1 MQVKYNLYLL
11 LKSIIL
17 SIVISLN
24 IVKELTKF
32 RLTLSVVF
40 SSFISYFL
48 GVEVIDYIQVSL
60 LLIGGILIVGSSNIF
75 NQIIEK
81 DLDKLMARTKNRPLP
96 KKEISQR
103 LALFI
108 AVICSLLGIFLMYLI
123 NVKVA
128 ILASISLFLYTAVYT
143 PMKLISPLS
152 VFIGA
157 IPGAFPFMI
166 GWVAA
171 TNNIGIEA
179 VTLFLM
185 QFFWQFP
192 HFWSIGWS
200 QNRDYQKAGFKM
212 LPTGKKDNSTSAQ
225 ILFYSF
231 WAVIISIIPFF
242 GFTGELKLSPIGL
255 IVVLLLGIFLIYKSY
270 KLFIDG
276 KNKNARKLMVTSVIY
291 LTFVQLTFLFDK
303 ILNL

>member
-1 MQVKYNLYLL
+1 
-11 LKSIIL
+11 
-17 SIVISLN
+17 
-24 IVKELTKF
+24 
-32 RLTLSVVF
+32 
-40 SSFISYFL
+40 
-48 GVEVIDYIQVSL
+48 
-60 LLIGGILIVGSSNIF
+60 
-75 NQIIEK
+75 
-81 DLDKLMARTKNRPLP
+81 MARTKNRPLP
-96 KKEISQR
+96 KKEISQS

-152 VFIGA
+152 VLIGA

-255 IVVLLLGIFLIYKSY
+255 IVVLLLGVFLIYKSY

>member
-1 MQVKYNLYLL
+1 ML
-11 LKSIIL
+11 LKSIKL
-17 SIVISLN
+17 SKAISLN
-24 IVKELTKF
+24 IIKEITKF

-48 GVEVIDYIQVSL
+48 GVEVIDYIQLSL

-96 KKEISQR
+96 KKEISQS

-171 TNNIGIEA
+171 TNTIGIEA

-242 GFTGELKLSPIGL
+242 GFTGELKLSPTGL
-255 IVVLLLGIFLIYKSY
+255 IVVVLLGIFLIYKSY
-270 KLFIDG
+270 KLFVDG

>member
-1 MQVKYNLYLL
+1 ML
-11 LKSIIL
+11 LKSIKL
-17 SIVISLN
+17 SKVISLN
-24 IVKELTKF
+24 IIKEITKF
-32 RLTLSVVF
+32 RLILSVVF

-48 GVEVIDYIQVSL
+48 GVEVIDYIQLSL

-96 KKEISQR
+96 KKEISQS

-108 AVICSLLGIFLMYLI
+108 AVICSLLGIFLMFLI

-171 TNNIGIEA
+171 TNTIGIEA

-231 WAVIISIIPFF
+231 WAVIISIVPFF
-242 GFTGELKLSPIGL
+242 GFTGELKLSPTGL
-255 IVVLLLGIFLIYKSY
+255 IVVVLLGIFLIYKSF
-270 KLFIDG
+270 KT
-276 KNKNARKLMVTSVIY
+276 KARKLRTKLMY
-291 LTFVQLTFLFDK
+291 
-303 ILNL
+303 

>member
-1 MQVKYNLYLL
+1 MH
-11 LKSIIL
+11 LKSVVL
-17 SIVISLN
+17 VKSVSLN

-48 GVEVIDYIQVSL
+48 GAEVIDYIQLSL
-60 LLIGGILIVGSSNIF
+60 LLIGGIFIVGSSNIF

-96 KKEISQR
+96 KKEISQS

-108 AVICSLLGIFLMYLI
+108 AIICSLLGIFLMYLI
-123 NVKVA
+123 NIKVA
-128 ILASISLFLYTAVYT
+128 ILASISLFLYVAVYT
-143 PMKLISPLS
+143 PMKLVSPFS

-171 TNNIGIEA
+171 TNSIGIEA
-179 VTLFLM
+179 ITLFLM

-200 QNRDYQKAGFKM
+200 QNKDYEKAGFKM
-212 LPTGKKDNSTSAQ
+212 LPTLKKDNSTSAQ

-231 WAVIISIIPFF
+231 WAVILSIIPFF
-242 GFTGELKLSPIGL
+242 GFTGKLKLSLIGL
-255 IVVLLLGIFLIYKSY
+255 IAVSMLGFFLIYKSY
-270 KLFIDG
+270 NLFIDG
-276 KNKNARKLMVTSVIY
+276 KNENARKLMVTSVIY

-303 ILNL
+303 ILNS